1 VPAGAGGYLARV
13 GWVVPADRIGSVEYN
28 QGLSERRAGS
38 VREVL
43 VRMGIDDGKVNAEG
57 RSNLQTVTT
66 DQECDGLRGSALI
79 ECYQPDRRVEVS
91 VSAEVVQ
98 EAIN

>member
-1 VPAGAGGYLARV
+1 MV
-13 GWVVPADRIGSVEYN
+13 GHADRIGSVEYN

-43 VRMGIDDGKVNAEG
+43 VRLGIDDYKVNAEG

-66 DQECDGLRGSALI
+66 DLECDGLRGSALI